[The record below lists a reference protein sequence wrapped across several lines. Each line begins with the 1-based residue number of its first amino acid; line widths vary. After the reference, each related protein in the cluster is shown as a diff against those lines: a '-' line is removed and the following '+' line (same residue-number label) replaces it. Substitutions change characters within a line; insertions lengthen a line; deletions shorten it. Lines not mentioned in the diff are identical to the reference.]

1 MELMSIVVEGTV
13 GGIFAGH
20 PLISQPDMTRFLT
33 FFSRTARLA
42 IRRAKQNDHLSQEH
56 AASVVSRVHDNEVQ
70 PRLPVHVSTFSM
82 DAEMV
87 SFKSSI
93 PSLPSMAVLLTQ
105 IQHPWAEMLAD
116 GTI

>member
-13 GGIFAGH
+13 GGIFDGH

-42 IRRAKQNDHLSQEH
+42 IRRAKHNDHLSREH
-56 AASVVSRVHDNEVQ
+56 AASVMNRVHDNEVQ

-87 SFKSSI
+87 SFNSSI
-93 PSLPSMAVLLTQ
+93 PSLPSMAVFLTQ